1 VQAYSRLAQQVS
13 NDDQHSSSYDPES
26 AVDVVEQEAELGL
39 AREIDNL
46 MAQVRYQSY
55 TTISSSVVC
64 CALFFEAK
72 IIRFSATFVRTMP

>member
-26 AVDVVEQEAELGL
+26 AVDNVEQEAELGL

-46 MAQVRYQSY
+46 MAQVR
-55 TTISSSVVC
+55 
-64 CALFFEAK
+64 
-72 IIRFSATFVRTMP
+72 